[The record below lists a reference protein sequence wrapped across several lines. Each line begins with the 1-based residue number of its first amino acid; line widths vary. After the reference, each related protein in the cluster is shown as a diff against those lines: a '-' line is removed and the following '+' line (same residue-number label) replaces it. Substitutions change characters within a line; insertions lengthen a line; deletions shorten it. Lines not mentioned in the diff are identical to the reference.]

1 MFMTPPGS
9 SGSRAGRLAGPF
21 ESRAPRRARSL
32 NYTPHGQFGLSARA
46 ALAEAGG
53 VHAVMFLEGLRKVA
67 AA

>member
-1 MFMTPPGS
+1 MFVRIGH
-9 SGSRAGRLAGPF
+9 GAGAGRKV